1 MAEPAGQ
8 HDRDCPGR
16 IWSAMLRLMMGA
28 PMKVSEL
35 ARATGVPIP
44 TIKYYLR
51 EGMLAPGRRTSV
63 NRAWYDHGH
72 VRGCG

>member
-1 MAEPAGQ
+1 
-8 HDRDCPGR
+8 
-16 IWSAMLRLMMGA
+16 
-28 PMKVSEL
+28 MKVSEL